1 MAPGGVGRVL
11 VRIGIWVVVVA
22 VVGVGAVVVVRR
34 VRGNKTTAAP
44 QYFTTPASIG
54 AVTVNVSGSGTV
66 EPVQTASVT
75 GQVAGQVQ
83 KVDVSLGQTVK
94 AGQVLYT
101 LNDTTGLSAQL
112 AMAKAQLASA
122 QASLATLQDP
132 QANISQNTI
141 TTDELHV
148 QQAQA
153 TLQQD
158 ETTLSDAKQAEATD
172 GTVTASQAGTITAVD
187 VTAGQSV
194 SAGTPIATLLPTSN
208 NEVTVDVPEED
219 LVYLPVGAL
228 ATVVVP
234 LQANV
239 QASVIGRAVL
249 PSGTVTVN
257 SLGEVVSSG
266 SGASTGTSSGGKG
279 GGSSQTTETESTYA
293 LTLQF
298 QQSPG
303 NIPAG
308 EAVQVNLEAVGNPP
322 STFPWS
328 YTGSMVVPKT
338 VTLTAQAAAGTM
350 ISVPT
355 VDEQVT
361 NGQQVATLSDP
372 TASQTVANDI
382 LKVEEDQASL
392 QADQTTLSDAQ
403 NPTPPTASS
412 IMTAK
417 AQISNDEVTVLKDE
431 QNLSDLTV
439 PAPISGL
446 VTAVDVQP
454 GQNVGASTV
463 GVTLDSSALQVSTSV
478 DELNIGQVKT
488 GQTVQVSVSAFP
500 GTIYPGTVTV
510 ISPVASSSGGVS
522 TYPVTIDLTNTQNL
536 RPGMSATATIQV
548 ASASHTL
555 RVPAQAVTVVGSTGT
570 GSIQV
575 MQNGTPHTT
584 TVKVGL
590 VGTSYDQILS
600 GLQVGQLVV
609 AGRAVSTATTTSRG
623 GSARAFGGGGLGGG
637 GFAGGFPGGGG
648 FAVRGG

>member
-1 MAPGGVGRVL
+1 VGRVL
-11 VRIGIWVVVVA
+11 VRVGIWVVVVA
-22 VVGVGAVVVVRR
+22 VVGAGAVVVVRR

-54 AVTVNVSGSGTV
+54 SVTVNVSGSGTV
-66 EPVQTASVT
+66 APVQTASVT
-75 GQVAGQVQ
+75 GQVAGQVR
-83 KVDVSLGQTVK
+83 KVNVSLGQTVK

-122 QASLATLQDP
+122 QASLATLEDP

-141 TTDELHV
+141 TTDQLHV

-158 ETTLSDAKQAEATD
+158 ETALSEAKQAEATD

-208 NEVTVDVPEED
+208 NQVTVDVPEED

-266 SGASTGTSSGGKG
+266 SGASTGGSTGGKG
-279 GGSSQTTETESTYA
+279 GGASQTETESTYA
-293 LTLQF
+293 LTLQL

-338 VTLTAQAAAGTM
+338 VTLTAQAAGTM
-350 ISVPT
+350 TSVPT

-361 NGQQVATLSDP
+361 NGQPVASLSDP
-372 TASQTVANDI
+372 TASQTVANDT

-412 IMTAK
+412 ILTAE
-417 AQISNDEVTVLKDE
+417 AQISNDQVTVLKDE
-431 QNLSDLTV
+431 QNIADLTV
-439 PAPISGL
+439 TAPISGL

-478 DELNIGQVKT
+478 DELNIGQIKT
-488 GQTVQVSVSAFP
+488 GQAVQVSVSAFP
-500 GTIYPGTVTV
+500 GTTYPGTVSA

-522 TYPVTIDLTNTQNL
+522 TYPVTIVLTNTQNL

-555 RVPAQAVTVVGSTGT
+555 RVPAQAVTVAGSAGT
-570 GSIQV
+570 GILQV

-609 AGRAVSTATTTSRG
+609 AGRAVSTTTTSTRG
-623 GSARAFGGGGLGGG
+623 GAGARAFGGGGLGG

-648 FAVRGG
+648 GGFVARGG